1 MSDKPTKGP
10 WLPEPHASGA
20 MNAVAGEPE
29 GGYYKDT
36 IIGGCGCC
44 GSPWGHEDD
53 KQRAANL
60 ALICEAGTVYH
71 ETRKTPRELEQQ
83 CKQLE
88 EALLLAL
95 PELNGLALVS
105 PYAKSLADKARAAL
119 SAAERKTT

>member
-10 WLPEPHASGA
+10 WFPEPHASGA
-20 MNAVAGEPE
+20 MNVVAGEPE
-29 GGYYKDT
+29 GDYYKDT

-71 ETRKTPRELEQQ
+71 ETGKTPRELEQQ
-83 CKQLE
+83 NKQLQ
-88 EALLLAL
+88 EALQGLLNAL
-95 PELNGLALVS
+95 PSATTH
-105 PYAKSLADKARAAL
+105 PAIKAARAAL
-119 SAAERKTT
+119 SAERKTT